1 MVLYKLFIL
10 RIRVPI
16 TSVSCSI
23 VDDKAY
29 FILQFSNLRNDNHI
43 CHSRITLRREKER
56 QALSQLDK
64 ARVSSYF
71 NLKIGLISP
80 QNNYYIHE

>member
-29 FILQFSNLRNDNHI
+29 FILQFSNLRNDNH
-43 CHSRITLRREKER
+43 RITN
-56 QALSQLDK
+56 QLL
-64 ARVSSYF
+64 YF
-71 NLKIGLISP
+71 NFSTNPIKFS
-80 QNNYYIHE
+80 